1 MFILGGISDHLE
13 YRMPQTFEVKRSKV
27 KVISIL
33 DGLKI
38 IFKMYVQ
45 LIQCK

>member
-13 YRMPQTFEVKRSKV
+13 YRMPQTSEVMRSKV

-33 DGLKI
+33 DGHKI
-38 IFKMYVQ
+38 IYN
-45 LIQCK
+45 